1 MPYQSTRSW
10 VITHQGP
17 PVHAKVKGLF
27 VFGQV
32 CLSVGGL
39 CRHRHTHT
47 HTPTLSHSDWLED
60 SISACNYNA
69 PLFFILPCFIF
80 DVMSSMSTHL
90 LVLMQFF
97 FHLMNLSHQ
106 PIHWSKFEPHAK
118 LNLPP
123 GSSRALPG
131 QTEWYKSFHLTLYN
145 EGN

>member
-69 PLFFILPCFIF
+69 PLFFILPSFIF

-106 PIHWSKFEPHAK
+106 PHTLIKIWTSCLN

-131 QTEWYKSFHLTLYN
+131 HLTLYN
-145 EGN
+145 EGNECIH